1 MPNISLAQRPK
12 DGIAN
17 RVHQDVGVRMP
28 VESLVVRDLHAAEK
42 QLSALDQLM
51 HIVTDTD
58 MIHVG
63 EYKWQCRTTK
73 EFRTDAAVR
82 SVTRTKSFCEGASC
96 GHHPLH
102 MSKPSTKPL
111 GWLVGLGVLLITL
124 GVIVGLIGIYT
135 VAKRK
140 QKYRIEEEKPIP
152 VTNELPARPASAGV
166 DL

>member
-1 MPNISLAQRPK
+1 
-12 DGIAN
+12 
-17 RVHQDVGVRMP
+17 
-28 VESLVVRDLHAAEK
+28 
-42 QLSALDQLM
+42 
-51 HIVTDTD
+51 
-58 MIHVG
+58 
-63 EYKWQCRTTK
+63 
-73 EFRTDAAVR
+73 
-82 SVTRTKSFCEGASC
+82 
-96 GHHPLH
+96 